1 MNIVYFI
8 SGMIFGLAI
17 ATLFSILFIENII
30 KEFAAKTA
38 QNILANII
46 EKSNTNTTK
55 SDSYTTA
62 QLYEKFINERGNN

>member
-1 MNIVYFI
+1 MNTIFFI
-8 SGMIFGLAI
+8 SGMIFGIAI

-38 QNILANII
+38 QNILANIN
-46 EKSNTNTTK
+46 EKSRTNYIK
-55 SDSYTTA
+55 SDNYITS